1 MYIYIYTCIYII
13 YICIL
18 FGLLY
23 PISWYLQCLHNIPMW
38 CCQLCGWCL
47 CPWLRR
53 WAPQWSES
61 WCLNRCGVPC
71 LATMGARFVSIWG
84 ISPWWKWCCVW
95 GISWGYPIFHG
106 GKWHFHG
113 ENDMPVY
120 VFFFGYLI
128 FRHVNHGYGML
139 WVNMV
144 RRPTDCGEFISIP
157 HYEPSHSMWLGPIL
171 IDFTWFSDDFRS
183 QIRMIP
189 KTESQMPRG
198 SQVALALAQLSGKQQ
213 AQLRELKVELC
224 AQGGSSRHF
233 HVENRITSWK
243 AAFFFIFSL
252 DHPRSLVL
260 SFI

>member
-1 MYIYIYTCIYII
+1 
-13 YICIL
+13 
-18 FGLLY
+18 
-23 PISWYLQCLHNIPMW
+23 MW

-61 WCLNRCGVPC
+61 WCLNRCGVLC
-71 LATMGARFVSIWG
+71 LATMGRSQMCQWG
-84 ISPWWKWCCVW
+84 ISPRWKWCCMFSF
-95 GISWGYPIFHG
+95 SWGKMTCQCMY
-106 GKWHFHG
+106 
-113 ENDMPVY
+113 
-120 VFFFGYLI
+120 FGVSYFQTRQSWLWD
-128 FRHVNHGYGML
+128 VMT

-171 IDFTWFSDDFRS
+171 IDFHMIFRWF
-183 QIRMIP
+183 QIPNHSRMIP
-189 KTESQMPRG
+189 KKESQMPRG

-233 HVENRITSWK
+233 HVEHREKQHFCS
-243 AAFFFIFSL
+243 FF
-252 DHPRSLVL
+252 P
-260 SFI
+260 

>member
-1 MYIYIYTCIYII
+1 
-13 YICIL
+13 
-18 FGLLY
+18 
-23 PISWYLQCLHNIPMW
+23 MW

-71 LATMGARFVSIWG
+71 LATMGARFVSMGDIPMVKMMLCMGDIMG
-84 ISPWWKWCCVW
+84 IS
-95 GISWGYPIFHG
+95 YFHG

-113 ENDMPVY
+113 GKWHASILCIL
-120 VFFFGYLI
+120 GYPI

-171 IDFTWFSDDFRS
+171 IDFHMIFRWF
-183 QIRMIP
+183 
-189 KTESQMPRG
+189 
-198 SQVALALAQLSGKQQ
+198 
-213 AQLRELKVELC
+213 
-224 AQGGSSRHF
+224 
-233 HVENRITSWK
+233 
-243 AAFFFIFSL
+243 
-252 DHPRSLVL
+252 
-260 SFI
+260 